1 MEIKNAN
8 IKSNSNSNN
17 NNNDSISISNSIK
30 GNWSDTSSRV
40 KMGIR
45 KKVLNIN
52 GVLFNI
58 FTEDV
63 EEVERYFSNFV
74 TPCNEKVVATYN
86 IYFDR
91 DKDILDALVNS
102 FNKKEAIV
110 ISTFKNQTHLKN
122 GSQYLIDTEEYMCI
136 KTNDNN
142 YKLFGT
148 IKGLSWIVRELLI
161 REMEDKGYF
170 YMHGTGIEV
179 FDKGSNPIKPSET
192 LARPF
197 LISIAPCASLELS

>member
-1 MEIKNAN
+1 MKL
-8 IKSNSNSNN
+8 
-17 NNNDSISISNSIK
+17 
-30 GNWSDTSSRV
+30 V
-40 KMGIR
+40 KKLR

-110 ISTFKNQTHLKN
+110 IPTFKNQTQLKN
-122 GSQYLIDTEEYMCI
+122 DSQYLIDT
-136 KTNDNN
+136 
-142 YKLFGT
+142 
-148 IKGLSWIVRELLI
+148 
-161 REMEDKGYF
+161 
-170 YMHGTGIEV
+170 
-179 FDKGSNPIKPSET
+179 
-192 LARPF
+192 
-197 LISIAPCASLELS
+197 